1 MPEKR
6 ITRRDAREMF
16 RRGCEAYLRLFC
28 DKHGYDYEDAAQSW
42 VAGDVGDV
50 VCVGDMYVDLEDI
63 RTDIDRDAPEDE
75 FVKWYD
81 YGMRLASIDLSIP
94 TPNYSSWLRG
104 YPRRSEQEMAELEL
118 LHHKVEVAKAE
129 LENAIKNDKKEF

>member
-6 ITRRDAREMF
+6 ITRCDAREMF

-50 VCVGDMYVDLEDI
+50 VCVSDMYVSLNDI
-63 RTDIDRDAPEDE
+63 RTDIDRDAPEEE

-81 YGMRLASIDLSIP
+81 YCLRLGVIDLSIP
-94 TPNYSSWLRG
+94 TPNYNSWLRG
-104 YPRRSEQEMAELEL
+104 CPRRSEEEIEKLEEI
-118 LHHKVEVAKAE
+118 HHKVEMAKAE